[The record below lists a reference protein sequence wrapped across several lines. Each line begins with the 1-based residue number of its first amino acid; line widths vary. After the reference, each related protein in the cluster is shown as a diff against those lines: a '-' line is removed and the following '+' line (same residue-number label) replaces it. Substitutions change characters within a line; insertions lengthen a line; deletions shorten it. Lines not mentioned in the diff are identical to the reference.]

1 MPADRDRDA
10 AGIERRTFLQQVA
23 LGGAALGAAS
33 SLGAASPGVLEAAP
47 AAAVKQHSQLGSTDI
62 RMSDISFGGS
72 RLRGDADLV
81 RYALDQG
88 INYFDTAES
97 YTGGDSETV
106 IGQALRGKRDQV
118 YIVSKGG
125 FGSHVRQDKMMR
137 SLEGS
142 LRRLQ
147 TDYVDVYFHHAVNDV
162 GRIRNPEFHAFTERA
177 REQGKIRYVGLSGHG
192 GRLIECLD
200 YAIDSGKFD
209 VMLVAYNFGQ
219 DPSFVQRLT
228 RNFDFIAVNPDLPR
242 VLRKAK
248 EAGMGVVAMKTLR
261 GAKLNDMEPYQ
272 KDGATFSQAAFRW
285 VLSNDDVDGL
295 IVTMRSRSDIDEF
308 LVASGGS
315 KVTQHDVD
323 LLQRYVTLNDATYCR
338 PLCDACEASCPE
350 NVQIADVL
358 RHKMYFEDY
367 GDERMAMERYA
378 ELTHNASSCA
388 ECTHQRCLG
397 SCPYGLAIPQ
407 LTRQAHRLL
416 HWG

>member
-1 MPADRDRDA
+1 MPADHDGHY

-23 LGGAALGAAS
+23 LGGAAIGAAS
-33 SLGAASPGVLEAAP
+33 GLSAVAPGVLEAAADP
-47 AAAVKQHSQLGSTDI
+47 AVKQHRLLGSTDI

-81 RYALDQG
+81 RYALDKG

-97 YTGGDSETV
+97 YTGGNSETV
-106 IGQALRGKRDQV
+106 IGQALKGKRDQV

-125 FGSHVRQDKMMR
+125 FGSRVRQDEMMR

-142 LRRLQ
+142 LRRLR

-200 YAIDSGKFD
+200 YAIDSGRFD

-228 RNFDFIAVNPDLPR
+228 RSFDFIAINPDLPR

-272 KDGATFSQAAFRW
+272 KEGATFSQAAFRW
-285 VLSNDDVDGL
+285 VLSNNDVDGM

-308 LVASGGS
+308 LVASGGT
-315 KVTQHDVD
+315 KVTQRDVD
-323 LLQRYVTLNDATYCR
+323 LLQRYVTLNDSTYCR

-367 GDERMAMERYA
+367 GAERMAMERYA
-378 ELTHNASSCA
+378 KLTHNASSCA

-397 SCPYGLAIPQ
+397 ACPYGLSIPE

>member
-1 MPADRDRDA
+1 MPAPHGDETV
-10 AGIERRTFLQQVA
+10 GVERRTFLQQIA
-23 LGGAALGAAS
+23 LGGAAFGAAA
-33 SLGAASPGVLEAAP
+33 GAAAAP
-47 AAAVKQHSQLGSTDI
+47 EALHAAATSAIKRYKPLGTTDI

-72 RLRGDADLV
+72 RLRGDVDLV
-81 RYALDQG
+81 RHALDKG
-88 INYFDTAES
+88 INYFDTAEG
-97 YTGGDSETV
+97 YTGGSSETA
-106 IGQALRGKRDQV
+106 IGEALQGKRDQV
-118 YIVSKGG
+118 YIVSKAS
-125 FGSHVRQDKMMR
+125 FGSHARQGQMMHA
-137 SLEGS
+137 LEGS
-142 LRRLQ
+142 LRRLR

-162 GRIRNPEFHAFTERA
+162 ARIRNPEFHAFTQQA

-219 DPSFVQRLT
+219 DPSFVQKLT

-248 EAGMGVVAMKTLR
+248 AAGMGVVAMKTLR
-261 GAKLNDMEPYQ
+261 GAKLNDMQPYQ

-285 VLSNDDVDGL
+285 VLSNADVDGL
-295 IVTMRSRSDIDEF
+295 IVTMRSPGDIDEF
-308 LVASGGS
+308 LVASGGT
-315 KVTQHDVD
+315 KVTRRDVD
-323 LLQRYVTLNDATYCR
+323 LLRRYVTLNDNTYCR

-358 RHKMYFEDY
+358 RHKMYFENY
-367 GDERMAMERYA
+367 GAERMAMERYA
-378 ELTHNASSCA
+378 KLERNAAACA

-397 SCPYGLAIPQ
+397 SCPYGLSVPE